1 MLDYVHSK
9 AKEAE
14 KLAMEIERKK
24 FLEREESISAELQQH
39 LQSNR

>member
-1 MLDYVHSK
+1 MHSMLWK

-14 KLAMEIERKK
+14 KLAAEIEKEK
-24 FLEREESISAELQQH
+24 FLEREESISTELLQH